1 MLVNT
6 IFSKTGLENPT
17 NMQTSY
23 WENDAPFSILL
34 ANTGSG
40 KTLAFCVQLE
50 VQLQKDV
57 FNGQVL
63 ILCPTRELAGQ
74 VAKNYASLKTGRKT
88 VLCYGGHSVK
98 NESLQLQE
106 FPQVVIATPGRI
118 LDHLKRGTIGLA
130 GFSHLVID
138 EYDKTLEMGFLNE
151 ISQIYAYTNT
161 LKSIQLISATE
172 IESLPDFL
180 KEFNFSINNFI
191 QEERPNLSYYCVEA
205 VGHDKLFA
213 LVSFLASKNFGPVL
227 IFCSFRE
234 AAERISQHLNEYG
247 KSNVLFHGGMEQID
261 RERALVK
268 FRNGSANCLVC
279 TDLAARGIDIPEIEA
294 VFHYQYPHTIQDFTH
309 RNGRTARMKKDGS
322 VYLIQSEEEPLP
334 PYVNTF
340 SIELIKAPEA
350 IGEFNDAQWITY
362 YLSAGR
368 KHKIRKL
375 DVVGFFLQETEIQKE
390 ELGMI
395 DIYDTY
401 SYVSIAKKQ
410 KKYVESLFPRI
421 RIKKQPVLI
430 SKCR

>member
-1 MLVNT
+1 MNT
-6 IFSKTGLENPT
+6 NEIFKKTGLEQPT
-17 NMQTSY
+17 PMQDHY
-23 WENDAPFSILL
+23 WKNNEPFSIFLS
-34 ANTGSG
+34 NTGSG

-50 VQLQKDV
+50 VQLQMDV

-118 LDHLKRGTIGLA
+118 LDHLKRGTSGLA

-151 ISQIYAYTNT
+151 IIQIYQYTNT
-161 LKSIQLISATE
+161 LKSIQLVSATE

-180 KEFNFSINNFI
+180 GEFKFSTHNFI
-191 QEERPNLSYYCVEA
+191 EEERPNLSYYCVEA
-205 VGHDKLFA
+205 TGHDKLFA
-213 LVSFLASKNFGPVL
+213 LVSFLASKDFGPVL

-309 RNGRTARMKKDGS
+309 RNGRTARMKKDGN
-322 VYLIQSEEEPLP
+322 VYLMRSEEEPLP

-340 SIELIKAPEA
+340 TIDILKAPET
-350 IGEFNDAQWITY
+350 IGEFNESKWITY

-395 DIYDTY
+395 DVYDTY
-401 SYVSIAKKQ
+401 TYISISKKR
-410 KKYVESLFPRI
+410 KKYVESLFPRV

>member
-1 MLVNT
+1 MSTLT
-6 IFSKTGLENPT
+6 IFKNTGLEQPT
-17 NMQTSY
+17 PMQLSY
-23 WENDAPFSILL
+23 WENDSPYSILL

-74 VAKNYASLKTGRKT
+74 VAKNYASLKTGRNT

-106 FPQVVIATPGRI
+106 FPQVIIATPGRI
-118 LDHLKRGTIGLA
+118 LDHLKRGTVGLA

-138 EYDKTLEMGFLNE
+138 EYDKTLEMGFMNE
-151 ISQIYAYTNT
+151 ISQIYEYTNK
-161 LKSIQLISATE
+161 LKSIQLVSATE

-180 KEFNFSINNFI
+180 NEFSFI
-191 QEERPNLSYYCVEA
+191 THNHIEEARPNLSYYCVESI
-205 VGHDKLFA
+205 GHDKLFA

-261 RERALVK
+261 RERSLVK

-294 VFHYQYPHTIQDFTH
+294 VFHYQFPHTIQDFTH

-322 VYLIQSEEEPLP
+322 VYLIQSAEEPLP

-340 SIELIKAPEA
+340 SIELIKAPEV
-350 IGEFNDAQWITY
+350 IGEFNDAQFITY

-368 KHKIRKL
+368 KHKIRKM
-375 DVVGFFLQETEIQKE
+375 DVVGFFLQETEIQKD

-401 SYVSIAKKQ
+401 SYVSIAKSR
-410 KKYVESLFPRI
+410 KKYVESLFPRV

>member
-1 MLVNT
+1 MLVYS
-6 IFSKTGLENPT
+6 IFSKTGLESPT
-17 NMQTSY
+17 KMQLAY
-23 WENDAPFSILL
+23 WENDSPFSILL

-50 VQLQKDV
+50 VQLQRDV
-57 FNGQVL
+57 FSGQVL
-63 ILCPTRELAGQ
+63 ILCPTRELAAQ
-74 VAKNYASLKTGRKT
+74 VAKNFTTLKTGRKT
-88 VLCYGGHSVK
+88 VLCYGGHSLK

-106 FPQVVIATPGRI
+106 YPQVVIATPGRI

-151 ISQIYAYTNT
+151 ISQIYTYTNT

-180 KEFNFSINNFI
+180 MEYTFVTHNFI
-191 QEERPNLSYYCVEA
+191 EEEKPHLTYFSVEA
-205 VGHDKLFA
+205 TGHDKLFA

-234 AAERISQHLNEYG
+234 AAERISKHLTEYG
-247 KSNVLFHGGMEQID
+247 KSNVLFHGGMEQVE
-261 RERALVK
+261 RERALTK

-309 RNGRTARMKKDGS
+309 RNGRTARMKKDGC
-322 VYLIQSEEEPLP
+322 VYLIHSEEEPLP
-334 PYVNTF
+334 SYANTL
-340 SIELIKAPEA
+340 SIQSVKVPDS
-350 IGEFNDAQWITY
+350 IGEFNDAQWVTY

-368 KHKIRKL
+368 KHKIRKV
-375 DVVGFFLQETEIQKE
+375 DVVGFFLQDTDIQKD

-395 DIYDTY
+395 DIHDSYTY
-401 SYVSIAKKQ
+401 VCISKKR

>member
-138 EYDKTLEMGFLNE
+138 EY
-151 ISQIYAYTNT
+151 
-161 LKSIQLISATE
+161 
-172 IESLPDFL
+172 
-180 KEFNFSINNFI
+180 
-191 QEERPNLSYYCVEA
+191 
-205 VGHDKLFA
+205 
-213 LVSFLASKNFGPVL
+213 
-227 IFCSFRE
+227 
-234 AAERISQHLNEYG
+234 
-247 KSNVLFHGGMEQID
+247 
-261 RERALVK
+261 
-268 FRNGSANCLVC
+268 
-279 TDLAARGIDIPEIEA
+279 
-294 VFHYQYPHTIQDFTH
+294 
-309 RNGRTARMKKDGS
+309 
-322 VYLIQSEEEPLP
+322 
-334 PYVNTF
+334 
-340 SIELIKAPEA
+340 
-350 IGEFNDAQWITY
+350 
-362 YLSAGR
+362 
-368 KHKIRKL
+368 
-375 DVVGFFLQETEIQKE
+375 
-390 ELGMI
+390 
-395 DIYDTY
+395 
-401 SYVSIAKKQ
+401 
-410 KKYVESLFPRI
+410 
-421 RIKKQPVLI
+421 
-430 SKCR
+430 

>member
-6 IFSKTGLENPT
+6 IFSKTGLEHPT
-17 NMQTSY
+17 NMQTAY

-106 FPQVVIATPGRI
+106 YPQVVIATPGRI

-151 ISQIYAYTNT
+151 ISQIYTYTNT

-180 KEFNFSINNFI
+180 NEFTFTTNNFI
-191 QEERPNLSYYCVEA
+191 QEERPNLRYYCVEA

-213 LVSFLASKNFGPVL
+213 LT
-227 IFCSFRE
+227 R
-234 AAERISQHLNEYG
+234 
-247 KSNVLFHGGMEQID
+247 
-261 RERALVK
+261 RA
-268 FRNGSANCLVC
+268 FMSC
-279 TDLAARGIDIPEIEA
+279 
-294 VFHYQYPHTIQDFTH
+294 
-309 RNGRTARMKKDGS
+309 RT
-322 VYLIQSEEEPLP
+322 
-334 PYVNTF
+334 
-340 SIELIKAPEA
+340 
-350 IGEFNDAQWITY
+350 
-362 YLSAGR
+362 
-368 KHKIRKL
+368 
-375 DVVGFFLQETEIQKE
+375 
-390 ELGMI
+390 
-395 DIYDTY
+395 
-401 SYVSIAKKQ
+401 
-410 KKYVESLFPRI
+410 
-421 RIKKQPVLI
+421 
-430 SKCR
+430 